1 MGGIRRIISIA
12 VLVSGLFG
20 FSFFKSKVSTENLF
34 SVSIQQNFCRF
45 HKNKKECRTLYKNDF
60 VKNNFT
66 LHGLWPQPR
75 SKQNCSN
82 RYERLDG
89 VLWSELKEKM
99 PGVVSGLA
107 KHEWRKHGSCYG
119 KSERKYFQDSL
130 KLLGGVNKSK
140 LRDFIFSNRG
150 KVITKQQ
157 LNQVVKYPRKVQLVC
172 KGGYI
177 TEIRFSIKGD
187 VSKSSLEEL
196 QKGAKTLHGGCKR
209 GKI

>member
-1 MGGIRRIISIA
+1 MSGIRRIISIA
-12 VLVSGLFG
+12 ILVSGLFG

-45 HKNKKECRTLYKNDF
+45 HEAKKECRTLYKNDF
-60 VKNNFT
+60 AKNNFT
-66 LHGLWPQPR
+66 IHGLWPQPR

-119 KSERKYFQDSL
+119 KSEKEYFQDSL
-130 KLLGGVNKSK
+130 KLLGEVNKSK
-140 LRDFIFSNRG
+140 LRDFVFSNRG

-157 LNQVVKYPRKVQLVC
+157 LNQIVKYPRKVQLVC

-187 VSKSSLEEL
+187 ISKSSLEEL
-196 QKGAKTLHGGCKR
+196 QKGAKTLHGGCQR